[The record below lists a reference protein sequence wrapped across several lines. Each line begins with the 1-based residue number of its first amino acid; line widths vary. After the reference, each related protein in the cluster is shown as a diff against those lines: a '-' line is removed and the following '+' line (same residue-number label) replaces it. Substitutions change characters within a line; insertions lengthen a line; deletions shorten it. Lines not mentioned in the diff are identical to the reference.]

1 MDVLFTFDEEDE
13 AEMYFGDTPIEID
26 MNTAQYILR
35 QKASM
40 PVGTA
45 WGDSFRAVIN
55 HTSASIARQHPD
67 FHAAKH
73 GDYDAA
79 LRLIDDLVKD
89 DRIADIVERYP
100 NAHVIYNH
108 RMQGD
113 GINMIPAAYAAKFS
127 AAGMTVEHDI
137 IAVTNVSH
145 TNASDISRLS
155 KRMRFEGKV
164 NKGMD
169 YILLDDF
176 ITSGA
181 ELRDMRDFVQSQ
193 GGNVVMMTTFGH
205 GSYGRLKDIRIDN
218 DYKERL
224 KASGITDRDLRKYG
238 IASEIGCL
246 TIGEAAKLSRLV
258 NARAK
263 TTVAQLSARVQRT
276 RQGQQPLP
284 PVGEAVQ
291 GCRLQGVQAETI
303 EDKSK
308 TIHVQ
313 GESKQSCSHEL
324 LPNRSHENLINQGVE
339 LRAAKGVMRR

>member
-1 MDVLFTFDEEDE
+1 
-13 AEMYFGDTPIEID
+13 MYLGNTPIEVD
-26 MNTAQYILR
+26 LSTAIYMLQ
-35 QKASM
+35 QKDNM
-40 PVGTA
+40 PEGMA
-45 WGDSFRAVIN
+45 WGNYFPAVIN
-55 HTSASIARQHPD
+55 HTSSAIARKHPD

-79 LRLIDDLVKD
+79 LRLVNDLVKD
-89 DRIADIVERYP
+89 DKVGYIARCYP
-100 NAHVIYNH
+100 NAHIAYNH
-108 RMQGD
+108 KMQD
-113 GINMIPAAYAAKFS
+113 SKVNMIPAAYAAKFS
-127 AAGMTVEHDI
+127 AIGMNVDHNI
-137 IAVTNVSH
+137 IAVTDVSH

-155 KRMRFEGKV
+155 KRLRFEGRV
-164 NKGMD
+164 RKGTD

-224 KASGITDRDLRKYG
+224 KSSGITDRDLRKYG

-276 RQGQQPLP
+276 HQGQRPLP
-284 PVGEAVQ
+284 SMGETFQ
-291 GCRLQGVQAETI
+291 GCRFPGVQVETI

-308 TIHVQ
+308 TIY
-313 GESKQSCSHEL
+313 
-324 LPNRSHENLINQGVE
+324 QGVE
-339 LRAAKGVMRR
+339 LRVAKGVLRR

>member
-1 MDVLFTFDEEDE
+1 MDVLFTIGEEDE
-13 AEMYFGDTPIEID
+13 AEMYFGDIPVAID
-26 MNTAQYILR
+26 MDTARYILH

-40 PVGTA
+40 PAGTV
-45 WGDSFRAVIN
+45 WGDSFPAVVN

-89 DRIADIVERYP
+89 DRIADIAERYP
-100 NAHVIYNH
+100 DAHIIYNH

-113 GINMIPAAYAAKFS
+113 GINMIPAAYAAKFA

-164 NKGMD
+164 SKGTN

-218 DYKERL
+218 EYKERL

-284 PVGEAVQ
+284 SVGEAVS
-291 GCRLQGVQAETI
+291 GSGLPGVQAEAI

-308 TIHVQ
+308 TVNH
-313 GESKQSCSHEL
+313 
-324 LPNRSHENLINQGVE
+324 QGVE

>member
-1 MDVLFTFDEEDE
+1 MLFTFDEEDE
-13 AEMYFGDTPIEID
+13 AEMYFGDTPVEID

-40 PVGTA
+40 PVGTV
-45 WGDSFRAVIN
+45 WGNSFPAVIN

-79 LRLIDDLVKD
+79 LRLVDDLVKD

-108 RMQGD
+108 RMLGD

-127 AAGMTVEHDI
+127 AAGMTVDHDI

-155 KRMRFEGKV
+155 KRLRFEGRV
-164 NKGMD
+164 RKGTD

-224 KASGITDRDLRKYG
+224 KSSGITDQDLRKYG
-238 IASEIGCL
+238 IASEIRCL
-246 TIGEAAKLSRLV
+246 TIGEAAKLSRMV
-258 NARAK
+258 NAKAK
-263 TTVAQLSARVQRT
+263 TTVAQLCARVQRT
-276 RQGQQPLP
+276 HQEQPNLP
-284 PVGEAVQ
+284 AMETEVPRNGVQ
-291 GCRLQGVQAETI
+291 GVKTKEIT
-303 EDKSK
+303 EESK
-308 TIHVQ
+308 TI
-313 GESKQSCSHEL
+313 KFKL
-324 LPNRSHENLINQGVE
+324 
-339 LRAAKGVMRR
+339 

>member
-13 AEMYFGDTPIEID
+13 AEMYFGDIPVEID
-26 MNTAQYILR
+26 MNTVQYILR

-40 PVGTA
+40 PVGTV
-45 WGDSFRAVIN
+45 WSNSFPAVIN

-79 LRLIDDLVKD
+79 LRLVDDLVKD

-108 RMQGD
+108 RMLGD

-127 AAGMTVEHDI
+127 AAGMTVDHDI

-155 KRMRFEGKV
+155 KRLRFEGRVK
-164 NKGMD
+164 KGTD

-224 KASGITDRDLRKYG
+224 KSSGITDRDLRKYG

-276 RQGQQPLP
+276 HQEQPNLP
-284 PVGEAVQ
+284 AMETEVPRNGVQ
-291 GCRLQGVQAETI
+291 GVKTKEIT
-303 EDKSK
+303 EESK
-308 TIHVQ
+308 TI
-313 GESKQSCSHEL
+313 KFKL
-324 LPNRSHENLINQGVE
+324 
-339 LRAAKGVMRR
+339 